1 MIIRLSLL
9 TWLTLLICFISYITC
24 MPTNGTNSTV
34 GTVGNIDNTNHTTTT
49 VITTTTLT
57 TEATTTPTLITTTFE
72 PITTQNVNVTLSEET
87 TRTNYSSQQSRNSS
101 LGVQE
106 NITTIS
112 TTLSPFTN
120 NNANETTSEYSTT
133 TSSPLTTEASINSL
147 NNMTNSSIN
156 LTNSTSLPSQHSTNA
171 SRPHTIKGRV
181 ILATTREKG
190 SRVWG
195 LTADKAE
202 EACRRFVKNSVVTS
216 ALSNVNKTNN
226 TSSKSSELYEGHL
239 LSVISN
245 DEIIHLVHLMGDV
258 PVGSYWTGGRIMR
271 PKHIRTH
278 GENNTNWRII
288 LTWSDGRTTPADI
301 LGMTNGD
308 ENNLIQGMTYC
319 LSLDISRLTWQARD
333 CKHRLPYACLITTRN
348 IPIQTTTTNSPKGLN
363 VTQISTNQS
372 HMINSTVQE
381 TKLPNLGKMLNTSII
396 ANQSES
402 NQTIS
407 TLSSTTES
415 TLTTPTAVTL
425 SLKNTENITIETNTT
440 PSQIQNTSQMNNITL
455 SSSTPTITGSNGN
468 SQSATT
474 VSSTT
479 VLQTTESTIEY
490 NHTFNET
497 TIPQVPAAASWFDD
511 DFDDGY
517 SFYKNSRDYFENDD
531 NYDIDVKDLESML
544 YGHSYKHN
552 RTSLATTVSSPTTSV
567 TTTKTTQGMLTN
579 STETT
584 TTVTPQSTTVSKQN
598 VTHSSLQSNASAST
612 PQVK

>member
-1 MIIRLSLL
+1 MIIRLLLLLGLL
-9 TWLTLLICFISYITC
+9 TLQICFISYITC
-24 MPTNGTNSTV
+24 LPTNGKNSTD
-34 GTVGNIDNTNHTTTT
+34 GITNTDNTNHTTTT
-49 VITTTTLT
+49 VINTTTLT
-57 TEATTTPTLITTTFE
+57 TEATTTPTQITTTFE
-72 PITTQNVNVTLSEET
+72 PITSQSVNETISEKT
-87 TRTNYSSQQSRNSS
+87 TPTNHSSQQSSNSS
-101 LGVQE
+101 LGIQE
-106 NITTIS
+106 KTTTIS

-120 NNANETTSEYSTT
+120 NNTNETSKYSTT
-133 TSSPLTTEASINSL
+133 TPPSLTTETSISSL
-147 NNMTNSSIN
+147 NNITNSSIN
-156 LTNSTSLPSQHSTNA
+156 SKNPTSLPSQHSTNS

-202 EACRRFVKNSVVTS
+202 EACRRFVKNRVITS
-216 ALSNVNKTNN
+216 ALSNVNKTNS
-226 TSSKSSELYEGHL
+226 TSSKSSDLYEGHL

-271 PKHIRTH
+271 PKHIRAH

-348 IPIQTTTTNSPKGLN
+348 IPMQTTTMNSSKGLN
-363 VTQISTNQS
+363 VTQIPANKS

-381 TKLPNLGKMLNTSII
+381 TKLQNLTKTLNTSII
-396 ANQSES
+396 ANQSET

-407 TLSSTTES
+407 TLSFTTES

-425 SLKNTENITIETNTT
+425 SPENTANMTIQTNTT
-440 PSQIQNTSQMNNITL
+440 SQIQNTSSMNNTI
-455 SSSTPTITGSNGN
+455 SSSSSPTITKSSGN

-474 VSSTT
+474 VLNTT
-479 VLQTTESTIEY
+479 VLQTTESTIE
-490 NHTFNET
+490 NNQTFNET
-497 TIPQVPAAASWFDD
+497 TIPQVPAAASWYDD

-517 SFYKNSRDYFENDD
+517 SYYKKEKDYFD
-531 NYDIDVKDLESML
+531 NQDSSDIDVKDLESLL
-544 YGHSYKHN
+544 YSQSYKHN
-552 RTSLATTVSSPTTSV
+552 RTTPATETTPGTV
-567 TTTKTTQGMLTN
+567 TN
-579 STETT
+579 STGTT
-584 TTVTPQSTTVSKQN
+584 TTVTQSIVETNHNQT
-598 VTHSSLQSNASAST
+598 
-612 PQVK
+612 